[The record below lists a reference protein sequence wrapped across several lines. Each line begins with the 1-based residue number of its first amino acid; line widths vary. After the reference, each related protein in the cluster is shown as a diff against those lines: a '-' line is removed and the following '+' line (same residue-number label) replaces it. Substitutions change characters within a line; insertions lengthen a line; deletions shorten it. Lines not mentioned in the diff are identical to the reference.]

1 MTKENNRASLGG
13 KIEIKVVPPANLDM
27 TLAESARLL
36 GNGPLPRP
44 GGLGRSQGLKI
55 VDYDLKKKRG
65 RKPQTPGAAPFDQTF
80 GSSWKPS
87 S

>member
-36 GNGPLPRP
+36 GNGFLPWS
-44 GGLGRSQGLKI
+44 GGLGRSQRLKI
-55 VDYDLKKKRG
+55 VDYEFKKKRG
-65 RKPQTPGAAPFDQTF
+65 RKPKTAGAAPCGQDS
-80 GSSWKPS
+80 GVYRKSSS
-87 S
+87 